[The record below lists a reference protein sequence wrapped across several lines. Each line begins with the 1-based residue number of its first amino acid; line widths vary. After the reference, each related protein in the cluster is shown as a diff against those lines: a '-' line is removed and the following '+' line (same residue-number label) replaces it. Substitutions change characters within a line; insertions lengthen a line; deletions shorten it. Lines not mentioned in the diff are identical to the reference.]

1 MSGDQNNPAAQTLE
15 TPPVTNGTQ
24 STNQTSSLLSQTQS
38 AETPEETTET
48 NKENSTPNKETTP
61 PETFTFKD
69 LTLAEGF
76 EMSEE
81 IQTKFM
87 ETFSDETLSPK
98 DRAQRLLDMHTELQ
112 QAEAQRMANGWTQ
125 KVSEWVEEIKA
136 DPNIGGEK
144 LEATLGGIKRFL
156 GTYERHEALFAALDE
171 THFGSNPE
179 IVRFMHWVSTRL
191 NEGKPA
197 EASTQ
202 AKGEAGA
209 SLLFPTAKA

>member
-1 MSGDQNNPAAQTLE
+1 MSGDQNSQSNQSTE
-15 TPPVTNGTQ
+15 TPPGTEETQ
-24 STNQTSSLLSQTQS
+24 NTNQTSSLLSQTQS
-38 AETPEETTET
+38 GETPEETIKT
-48 NKENSTPNKETTP
+48 NEENSTPDKEATP
-61 PETFTFKD
+61 TEPFTFKD
-69 LTLAEGF
+69 LTLADGF

-81 IQTKFM
+81 LQTRFM
-87 ETFSDETLSPK
+87 ETFSDETLSPR
-98 DRAQRLLDMHTELQ
+98 DRAQKLLDMHTELQ
-112 QAEAQRMANGWTQ
+112 QAEAQRMADGWTQ
-125 KVSEWVEEIKA
+125 KVSEWVDEIKS

-156 GTYERHEALFAALDE
+156 GTYERHEALFSALDE

-179 IVRFMHWVSTRL
+179 IIRFMHWVSTRL